1 MESKIIQGD
10 CIDEMQQMEENSVD
24 LIVTDPPYFLPANH
38 YQTRKQFSRNF
49 GDLGILEHFFKD
61 VFKEMVRVLKST
73 GRIYIF
79 CDGQS
84 YPLFYYHLY
93 PYCKSVRPLIWDK
106 KTSINGY
113 SWRHQHEIIIF
124 AEMPEAK
131 PIPSGD
137 GDILRYSAVKV
148 NDRKH
153 PAEKPVELLR
163 RFIEKSTEE
172 NDIVLDC
179 FAGCGSVMEACIQ
192 CNRKYIMIEKEL
204 SYFKL
209 IEERAKTQTQI
220 ATQSVLSERIIAIK
234 RESSGD
240 SPNPPTADFS

>member
-1 MESKIIQGD
+1 MESKIIHGD

-61 VFKEMVRVLKST
+61 VFKEMVRVLKPT
-73 GRIYIF
+73 GRLYIF

-113 SWRHQHEIIIF
+113 SWRHQHYG
-124 AEMPEAK
+124 
-131 PIPSGD
+131 SGFD
-137 GDILRYSAVKV
+137 NLWARGYY
-148 NDRKH
+148 
-153 PAEKPVELLR
+153 
-163 RFIEKSTEE
+163 
-172 NDIVLDC
+172 
-179 FAGCGSVMEACIQ
+179 CGSAGHVSQEQ
-192 CNRKYIMIEKEL
+192 EGK
-204 SYFKL
+204 
-209 IEERAKTQTQI
+209 
-220 ATQSVLSERIIAIK
+220 SVFEYDVFNCPQHLKGQLKI
-234 RESSGD
+234 G
-240 SPNPPTADFS
+240 DFSA